1 MAGERIA
8 TTLRTIFEANV
19 IGFAGGEM
27 GAVSGVTAD
36 GTVDEAWRT
45 AWGAQDVTYS
55 RGFWFRTP
63 EAYDA
68 EGNFCAGIY
77 LRPLLRPLAIWAL
90 EYAIR
95 QRDGAIPVPIPVATG
110 G

>member
-1 MAGERIA
+1 MVGERIA

-27 GAVSGVTAD
+27 GAVNGVTAD

-68 EGNFCAGIY
+68 EGNFRASIY
-77 LRPLLRPLAIWAL
+77 LRPLAIWAL

-95 QRDGAIPVPIPVATG
+95 QRAGAIPVATG